1 MGLANKTY
9 RLMRGPI
16 ILMFGHHVQL
26 PKYYIYLLINCNK
39 NINAAAMAKT
49 IK

>member
-1 MGLANKTY
+1 
-9 RLMRGPI
+9 MRGPI

-26 PKYYIYLLINCNK
+26 PYYIYLLINCNK